1 MQESF
6 IFYDSFRDVG
16 KDLDEKNRL
25 AFYEIIIDYAL
36 TGELEETN
44 LPREIKLLFKL
55 VKPQIDANTKRKKD
69 SKKGGRPSKKSE
81 NVEKSDEKTSD
92 IEEEN
97 YEKTTGLKNKNHRFS
112 NEETT
117 GLENKNHRFSNEE
130 TTGLEN
136 KNHRFQN
143 KKPNVN
149 VNDNVNGN
157 GNVNVYEYTEEQ
169 FGRTLAPAEIE
180 LIKSWDYSEEIIK
193 LAVDETVLNQVNSIK
208 YTDKILYEW
217 DKQGLKT
224 VNDIKN
230 KLKQRREKEE
240 DVDTSDVSY
249 YRSLE

>member
-1 MQESF
+1 MQYLIFSINELKNNQTERNKSKMQESF
-6 IFYDSFRDVG
+6 IFYDSFREVG
-16 KDLDEKNRL
+16 KDMEEKSRL
-25 AFYEIIIDYAL
+25 AFYEAIIDYAL
-36 TGELEETN
+36 TGELDETN
-44 LPREIKLLFKL
+44 LAKEIKLLFKL
-55 VKPQIDANTKRKKD
+55 IKPQIDANVKRRNGG
-69 SKKGGRPSKKSE
+69 KKGGRPSKKSE
-81 NVEKSDEKTSD
+81 NVEKSAGKTND

-97 YEKTTGLKNKNHRFS
+97 YEKTTGL
-112 NEETT
+112 
-117 GLENKNHRFSNEE
+117 
-130 TTGLEN
+130 EN

-143 KKPNVN
+143 EKPNVN

>member
-16 KDLDEKNRL
+16 KDMEEKSRL
-25 AFYEIIIDYAL
+25 VFYEAIIDYGL
-36 TGELEETN
+36 TGELDVTN
-44 LPREIKLLFKL
+44 LPNEIKLLFKL
-55 VKPQIDANTKRKKD
+55 IKPQIDANVKRRKD
-69 SKKGGRPSKKSE
+69 GKKGGRPSKKSE
-81 NVEKSDEKTSD
+81 NVEKSDEKTND

-97 YEKTTGLKNKNHRFS
+97 YEKTTGFK
-112 NEETT
+112 
-117 GLENKNHRFSNEE
+117 
-130 TTGLEN
+130 N

-143 KKPNVN
+143 RKPNVN

-157 GNVNVYEYTEEQ
+157 GNVNVYEYTQEQ
-169 FGRTLAPAEIE
+169 FGRTLAPAELE
-180 LIKSWDYSEEIIK
+180 LIKSWTYSEEIIK
-193 LAVDETVLNQVNSIK
+193 LAVDETILNQVNSIK

-224 VNDIKN
+224 VSDIKS

>member
-1 MQESF
+1 MQYLIFSINELKNNQTERNKSKMQESF
-6 IFYDSFRDVG
+6 IFYDSFREVG
-16 KDLDEKNRL
+16 KDMEEKSRL
-25 AFYEIIIDYAL
+25 AFYEAIIDYAL
-36 TGELEETN
+36 TGELDETN
-44 LPREIKLLFKL
+44 LAKEIKLLFKL
-55 VKPQIDANTKRKKD
+55 IKPQIDANVKRRNGG
-69 SKKGGRPSKKSE
+69 KKGGRPSKKSE
-81 NVEKSDEKTSD
+81 NVEKSAGKTND

-97 YEKTTGLKNKNHRFS
+97 YEKTTGL
-112 NEETT
+112 
-117 GLENKNHRFSNEE
+117 ENKNHRFQSE
-130 TTGLEN
+130 
-136 KNHRFQN
+136 NHRFQN

>member
-16 KDLDEKNRL
+16 KDMEEKSRL
-25 AFYEIIIDYAL
+25 AFYEAIIDYGL
-36 TGELEETN
+36 TGELDVTN
-44 LPREIKLLFKL
+44 LPNEIKLLFKL
-55 VKPQIDANTKRKKD
+55 IKPQIDANVKRRKD
-69 SKKGGRPSKKSE
+69 GKKGGRPSKSSNNE
-81 NVEKSDEKTSD
+81 EKSDKKTSTK
-92 IEEEN
+92 EEKN
-97 YEKTTGLKNKNHRFS
+97 YEK
-112 NEETT
+112 
-117 GLENKNHRFSNEE
+117 

-143 KKPNVN
+143 EKPNVN
-149 VNDNVNGN
+149 VNGNVNGN

-217 DKQGLKT
+217 DKQCLKT
-224 VNDIKN
+224 VNDIKS

>member
-16 KDLDEKNRL
+16 KDMEEKSRL
-25 AFYEIIIDYAL
+25 AFYEAIIDYGL
-36 TGELEETN
+36 TGELDVTN
-44 LPREIKLLFKL
+44 LPNEIKLLFKL
-55 VKPQIDANTKRKKD
+55 IKPQIDANVKRRKD
-69 SKKGGRPSKKSE
+69 GKKGGRPSKSSNNE
-81 NVEKSDEKTSD
+81 EKLDKKTSTK
-92 IEEEN
+92 EEKN
-97 YEKTTGLKNKNHRFS
+97 YEK
-112 NEETT
+112 
-117 GLENKNHRFSNEE
+117 

-143 KKPNVN
+143 EKPNVN
-149 VNDNVNGN
+149 VNGNVNGN

-217 DKQGLKT
+217 DKQGLKA
-224 VNDIKN
+224 VNDIKS